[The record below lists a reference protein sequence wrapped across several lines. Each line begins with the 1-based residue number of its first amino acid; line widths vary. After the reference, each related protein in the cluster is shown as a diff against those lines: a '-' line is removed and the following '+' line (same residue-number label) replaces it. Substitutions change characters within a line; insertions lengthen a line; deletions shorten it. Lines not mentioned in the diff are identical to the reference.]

1 MTVKDLYLNTDD
13 NQEFI
18 MWLESEPSEA
28 YYKGK
33 LEAFPTELM
42 YTLVDKFRAIDFN
55 MIEVV
60 LIG

>member
-18 MWLESEPSEA
+18 MLLKSEPSKV

-33 LEAFPTELM
+33 LEEFPTELM

-55 MIEVV
+55 TIEVI
-60 LIG
+60 LIR